1 MTIVP
6 ASPTLAYLIPGGA
19 FASGQGYYVDR
30 SPRGLLRQLVH
41 RDALCRTGVSWLQP
55 PHPTPNPEAAVRP
68 ARGPCG
74 QAMLS
79 RWPPEHQAERKTFN
93 PSMPVQKGSDTVG
106 EFAGLAESST
116 YAGKSAR
123 IVASIRTET
132 GFLSFLANHNAKYK
146 RLLPR
151 YCDFANGV
159 RSLLN
164 RRPRRERIPDK
175 LGATAN
181 ANPAYV
187 A

>member
-1 MTIVP
+1 MIGR
-6 ASPTLAYLIPGGA
+6 APGSRRSVRTRRQFPFDDGA
-19 FASGQGYYVDR
+19 
-30 SPRGLLRQLVH
+30 
-41 RDALCRTGVSWLQP
+41 
-55 PHPTPNPEAAVRP
+55 RP
-68 ARGPCG
+68 ARG
-74 QAMLS
+74 S
-79 RWPPEHQAERKTFN
+79 
-93 PSMPVQKGSDTVG
+93 SVG

-181 ANPAYV
+181 A
-187 A
+187 